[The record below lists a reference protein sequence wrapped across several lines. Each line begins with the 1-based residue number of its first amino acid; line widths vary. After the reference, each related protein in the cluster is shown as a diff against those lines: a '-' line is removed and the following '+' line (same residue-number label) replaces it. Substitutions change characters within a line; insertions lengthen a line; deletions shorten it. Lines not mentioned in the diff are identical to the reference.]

1 LLVSAWP
8 EPLSAIP
15 ADSTAEPTAG
25 AIESSRTV
33 QSRLHRLHC
42 ATDCAIQ
49 WVGLLSVASGKPTS
63 VRNTLAPLRR
73 GFFVSAIRHRN
84 QRLGSA
90 FRQWLAADARAPSL
104 SIPLVLGSAR
114 RQLVGTWELVSTSGE
129 TADGKRMEAPF
140 GQKPLGY
147 LMFSPSGHFSYNWV
161 HPDRPKFASQ
171 SPGGLTRGEPG
182 RRARKP

>member
-1 LLVSAWP
+1 MFAWGAARLGPELLVSAWP

-49 WVGLLSVASGKPTS
+49 CVGLSAVASGKPALY
-63 VRNTLAPLRR
+63 VAPLRR
-73 GFFVSAIRHRN
+73 GFFVALVSAARHRN

-90 FRQWLAADARAPSL
+90 FRWWLAADARAPSL
-104 SIPLVLGSAR
+104 SIPLVR
-114 RQLVGTWELVSTSGE
+114 
-129 TADGKRMEAPF
+129 AP
-140 GQKPLGY
+140 
-147 LMFSPSGHFSYNWV
+147 
-161 HPDRPKFASQ
+161 
-171 SPGGLTRGEPG
+171 PGGKSLFGSK
-182 RRARKP
+182 RAKT